1 MFYKDLSNNKDKEV
15 LLPLLKRLLVKKLIN
30 LGVKRKVLNVLL
42 VQKEFQMMFRLRG
55 VLVKDWMKLA

>member
-30 LGVKRKVLNVLL
+30 LGVKRKVLKVLL

>member
-30 LGVKRKVLNVLL
+30 LGVKRKVLKVLL
-42 VQKEFQMMFRLRG
+42 VQKEFQMMFRLREA
-55 VLVKDWMKLA
+55 LVKDWMKLA